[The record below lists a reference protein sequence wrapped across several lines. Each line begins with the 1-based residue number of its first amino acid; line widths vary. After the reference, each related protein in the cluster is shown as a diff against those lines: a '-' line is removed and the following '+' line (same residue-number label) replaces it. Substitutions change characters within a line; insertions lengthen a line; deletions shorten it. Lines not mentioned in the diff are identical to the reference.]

1 MDTDLLI
8 IVALCFSLLG
18 LGLLWLALEQRK
30 LKNINQVLV
39 DQINSITKDI
49 AGLCSAAVNV
59 DSRIAIS
66 AEQMADLLDKL
77 GDYEHKESE
86 ASPYHSIIQKVR
98 AGATVQ
104 ELIKD
109 CGLSRE
115 EAVLLIKVHGT
126 SHLK

>member
-8 IVALCFSLLG
+8 IVVLCFSLLA
-18 LGLLWLALEQRK
+18 LGLLWLALEQQK
-30 LKNINQVLV
+30 LKRMNQVLAE
-39 DQINSITKDI
+39 QIDSMSKDI
-49 AGLCSAAVNV
+49 TGLCSAAVTV

-66 AEQMADLLDKL
+66 TQQMADLLDKL

-86 ASPYHSIIQKVR
+86 ASPYHSVIQRVR
-98 AGATVQ
+98 SGASAQ

-115 EAVLLIKVHGT
+115 EAALLIKVHGSR
-126 SHLK
+126 SH

>member
-8 IVALCFSLLG
+8 IVTLCFSLLG

-30 LKNINQVLV
+30 LKAINQILAE
-39 DQINSITKDI
+39 QIDSMSTDI
-49 AGLCSAAVNV
+49 AGLCSAAITV

-66 AEQMADLLDKL
+66 AEKMADLLDKL

-86 ASPYHSIIQKVR
+86 ASPYHSVIQRVR
-98 AGATVQ
+98 SGASAQ
-104 ELIKD
+104 ELIKE

-115 EAVLLIKVHGT
+115 EAALLIKVHG
-126 SHLK
+126 SRFH

>member
-18 LGLLWLALEQRK
+18 LGLLWLVLEQRK
-30 LKNINQVLV
+30 LRNINQVLAE
-39 DQINSITKDI
+39 QIDGMSKDI
-49 AGLCSAAVNV
+49 AGLCSAAVTV
-59 DSRIAIS
+59 DSRIAMS
-66 AEQMADLLDKL
+66 AEQVADLLDKL

-86 ASPYHSIIQKVR
+86 ASPYHSVIQRVR
-98 AGATVQ
+98 SGASAQ

-115 EAVLLIKVHGT
+115 EAALLIKVHG
-126 SHLK
+126 SRSN

>member
-1 MDTDLLI
+1 MDIDLLV

-18 LGLLWLALEQRK
+18 LGCLWLALEQRK
-30 LKNINQVLV
+30 LKNINQVLAE
-39 DQINSITKDI
+39 QIDSMSKDI
-49 AGLCSAAVNV
+49 AGLCSAAVTV
-59 DSRIAIS
+59 DSRIAMS

-86 ASPYHSIIQKVR
+86 ASPYHSVIQRVR
-98 AGATVQ
+98 SGASEQ

-115 EAVLLIKVHGT
+115 EAALLIKVHG
-126 SHLK
+126 SRSN